1 MTKIQILENEKFIEY
16 ADFDN
21 AEIWLLNRS
30 SDEELDERIIN
41 IQELTE
47 SMLPDSHKFPQL
59 LTYIYERHPD
69 ITETD
74 EEGNVMIV
82 EPSFDYEI
90 LSDNIEN
97 FAIHSYTCDIKKIR
111 NPLLINYGTESES
124 KHC

>member
-21 AEIWLLNRS
+21 AEVWLLNRS

-41 IQELTE
+41 ISELTE

-97 FAIHSYTCDIKKIR
+97 FAIHSYTCDIQKIR

-124 KHC
+124 KQ